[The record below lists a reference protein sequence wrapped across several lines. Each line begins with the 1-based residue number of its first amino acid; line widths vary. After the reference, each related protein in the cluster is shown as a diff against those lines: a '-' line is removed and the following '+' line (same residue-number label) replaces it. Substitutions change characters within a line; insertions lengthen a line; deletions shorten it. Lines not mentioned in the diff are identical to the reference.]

1 MVDLYLLR
9 HGIAVNAEDLPT
21 GADRPLTDKGVKR
34 MRKAARGLRRLG
46 MKFEVIL
53 TSPLARAH
61 QTATIVAEALGREAH
76 VSVVEALKPDGAA
89 DELLSS
95 LNDYA
100 NCESVLLVGHE
111 PLLGDTVSQ
120 LLGGKKTSNIEIAL
134 KKGGLVRIEVDSLP
148 PRNPGILHLLVAPK
162 ILRRLGASGRS

>member
-1 MVDLYLLR
+1 MDLYLLR

-46 MKFEVIL
+46 MKFEAIL

-61 QTATIVAEALGREAH
+61 QTATIVAETLGREAQIS
-76 VSVVEALKPDGAA
+76 VSEALKPDGSA

-95 LNDYA
+95 LKDYNGCA
-100 NCESVLLVGHE
+100 SVLLVGHE
-111 PLLGDTVSQ
+111 PLLGETVSY
-120 LLGGKKTSNIEIAL
+120 LLGAKKTSNIKIGL
-134 KKGGLVRIEVDSLP
+134 KKGGLVLIEVDSLP
-148 PRNPGILHLLVAPK
+148 PRNPGTLHLMLGPK
-162 ILRRLGASGRS
+162 ILRRLGAGG